1 MIISMTG
8 FGTASGDTP
17 LGNFQVDIKT
27 VNARLPSTLSA
38 IEIPL
43 RQLLCSRI
51 SRGKVDVFIK
61 WDESEKTQ
69 PRVRINEAMVKD
81 IVNQLSRISKKLGI
95 QTPETLMPVLQL
107 PYCINVE
114 SESVD
119 AKRLWQAIYPIAKQ
133 ALERCYQFRTREGKI
148 LKRQINESLKV
159 LRQYHQEISSM
170 KDTLVD

>member
-27 VNARLPSTLSA
+27 VNARYLEFNFRLPSTLSA

-95 QTPETLMPVLQL
+95 QTLL
-107 PYCINVE
+107 INLEFFTKLKLCNFLTE
-114 SESVD
+114 SFSIIFY
-119 AKRLWQAIYPIAKQ
+119 KGI
-133 ALERCYQFRTREGKI
+133 F
-148 LKRQINESLKV
+148 
-159 LRQYHQEISSM
+159 H
-170 KDTLVD
+170 